1 MSSFTSACSSIDFGF
16 SQCFGGWQNASVEVK
31 LSAAGQSFPATAT
44 GMDVTESVSDL
55 ASKTFILTGATG
67 TLGRACAKILRARGC
82 KLIFASRDVEK
93 ASAFVGEMEKED
105 FEGEDEGDDDEDDEE
120 EKDEEKEADEEDG
133 QPGEDERDS
142 PRTTAGRI
150 HQLEATVELLRGEI
164 TADGEAFHVAV
175 ADATGMPT
183 SACSMRNSDI
193 VKPMP
198 ASIPTVTRCLPFMPL
213 GNEQIPILT
222 AP

>member
-31 LSAAGQSFPATAT
+31 LSAGQSFPATAT

-105 FEGEDEGDDDEDDEE
+105 FEGEDEGDEMRMRM
-120 EKDEEKEADEEDG
+120 KKK
-133 QPGEDERDS
+133 
-142 PRTTAGRI
+142 RTKRK
-150 HQLEATVELLRGEI
+150 R
-164 TADGEAFHVAV
+164 
-175 ADATGMPT
+175 
-183 SACSMRNSDI
+183 R
-193 VKPMP
+193 
-198 ASIPTVTRCLPFMPL
+198 TRRS
-213 GNEQIPILT
+213 QRRRRRRRR
-222 AP
+222 

>member
-31 LSAAGQSFPATAT
+31 LSAGQSFPATAT

-105 FEGEDEGDDDEDDEE
+105 FEGEEDEDDE
-120 EKDEEKEADEEDG
+120 EKDEEKEADKEKPKKKKITMKEVTILKCDLSSVHSVKSFCREF
-133 QPGEDERDS
+133 Q
-142 PRTTAGRI
+142 RT
-150 HQLEATVELLRGEI
+150 
-164 TADGEAFHVAV
+164 
-175 ADATGMPT
+175 
-183 SACSMRNSDI
+183 
-193 VKPMP
+193 
-198 ASIPTVTRCLPFMPL
+198 
-213 GNEQIPILT
+213 
-222 AP
+222 

>member
-31 LSAAGQSFPATAT
+31 LSAGQSFPATAT

-105 FEGEDEGDDDEDDEE
+105 FEGEDEGMMMRMRMM
-120 EKDEEKEADEEDG
+120 KKK
-133 QPGEDERDS
+133 
-142 PRTTAGRI
+142 RTKRK
-150 HQLEATVELLRGEI
+150 R
-164 TADGEAFHVAV
+164 
-175 ADATGMPT
+175 
-183 SACSMRNSDI
+183 R
-193 VKPMP
+193 
-198 ASIPTVTRCLPFMPL
+198 TRRS
-213 GNEQIPILT
+213 QRRRRRRRR
-222 AP
+222 